1 MSTLHPPLDV
11 AGRSRASR
19 RALGGPVLTGLVVGA
34 AFVGLAAL
42 FVAGSAFADPG
53 GWSAVGMT
61 AAWLVP
67 LVALVA
73 LAFWRPRQSVP
84 VLVVAALLP
93 LALGTWS
100 LVDPTAARD
109 WENRVGPVGLVVLLV
124 VGAGLVTLGLSR
136 PGLAGAVLLVVTV
149 VPPLLAALAPGAG
162 RGAPLSLGLLTL
174 PLVVS
179 AVLYLVAGT
188 RARGRDPHR

>member
-1 MSTLHPPLDV
+1 MSTLHSPLDV
-11 AGRSRASR
+11 TGRSRAGG
-19 RALGGPVLTGLVVGA
+19 RALGGPVLTGFVVGA

-53 GWSAVGMT
+53 GWAAVGMT

-93 LALGTWS
+93 LALGAWS
-100 LVDPTAARD
+100 LVDPAAARD

-149 VPPLLAALAPGAG
+149 VPPLLAALAPGDG
-162 RGAPLSLGLLTL
+162 RGAPLSLALLTL
-174 PLVVS
+174 PLVVT
-179 AVLYLVAGT
+179 AVLYLAGT

>member
-1 MSTLHPPLDV
+1 MSTLHSPLDV
-11 AGRSRASR
+11 TGGSRAGGR
-19 RALGGPVLTGLVVGA
+19 TLGGPMLPGFVVGA

-42 FVAGSAFADPG
+42 FVAGSALSDPG
-53 GWSAVGMT
+53 GWAAVGMT

-67 LVALVA
+67 LVALVV
-73 LAFWRPRQSVP
+73 LAFWRPRQAVP

-93 LALGTWS
+93 LAFGAWS

-124 VGAGLVTLGLSR
+124 VSAGLVTLGLSR
-136 PGLAGAVLLVVTV
+136 PVLAGAVLLVVTV
-149 VPPLLAALAPGAG
+149 VPPLLAALAPGTG
-162 RGAPLSLGLLTL
+162 RGEPLSLALLTL
-174 PLVVS
+174 PLVVA

-188 RARGRDPHR
+188 RARGRHPHR